1 VGAVYFALSRHT
13 VDKEGRQR
21 PTDADR
27 ALAIGAWLQGRE
39 RHGLMLFNR
48 GLYADQAIAARAA
61 FPEVG
66 AIRFIV
72 GFDKARQIFDPRYYA
87 DRDVALRTLF
97 GAIELL
103 VAPRAGA
110 GGDELGALLD
120 RTENRPFRDSVR
132 ALPFDPVFAGAS
144 STVVREAL
152 RDGRPVDH
160 LVPPETLAFVG
171 ELAPYALPTDDA
183 TAPDR
188 YALREAL
195 IAALGTDR
203 GWAERNADLRA
214 LVARVAAPTADGAAL
229 RAWLAAAPGG
239 RVPPTLREWL
249 AIGDA

>member
-1 VGAVYFALSRHT
+1 MVSCTECGVSNVAASFYDLSAIFSLRDHFASLDPAGKPQAVVA
-13 VDKEGRQR
+13 V
-21 PTDADR
+21 PA
-27 ALAIGAWLQGRE
+27 A
-39 RHGLMLFNR
+39 
-48 GLYADQAIAARAA
+48 AARAA

-120 RTENRPFRDSVR
+120 RTVR